1 VTPEELPTWGFVTE
15 DARGVVEL
23 LVWRSDPVS
32 IQKEIWNVT
41 VFVLICRPRS
51 LTVKKSDISK
61 YAGEL
66 SQQAWFLAE

>member
-1 VTPEELPTWGFVTE
+1 M
-15 DARGVVEL
+15 
-23 LVWRSDPVS
+23 S

>member
-1 VTPEELPTWGFVTE
+1 M
-15 DARGVVEL
+15 
-23 LVWRSDPVS
+23 S

-51 LTVKKSDISK
+51 LTVKESDISK

-66 SQQAWFLAE
+66 SQQVWFLAE